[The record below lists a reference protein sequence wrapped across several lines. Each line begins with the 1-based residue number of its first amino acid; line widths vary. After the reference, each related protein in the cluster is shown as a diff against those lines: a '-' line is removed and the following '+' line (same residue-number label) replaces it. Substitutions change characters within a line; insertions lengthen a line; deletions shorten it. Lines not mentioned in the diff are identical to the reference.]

1 MQIRLV
7 AIGSHGDV
15 LPILALSIELIRR
28 GYDVALAAPVPF
40 EALASRAGV
49 PFHGLGTQSAYDRSM
64 ADADLWHPIRG
75 VSALF
80 SQISEVTEQIYNW
93 LFREAAFHD
102 TLVVASSLSLGA
114 RIAQDKLGLQ
124 VITLHVN
131 PMLVE
136 SRFASPRLPGLG
148 FAKMAPSRLRNW
160 LGRGAERYVIGPAAL
175 PSLNALR
182 ARLGLPAVRRLRHW
196 WNSPSKVLLMFPDWF
211 APPQADWLPQAVQI
225 GFPLVNPTGDAP
237 ALSSDLATFLAQGPA
252 PLVFT
257 YGTAMRQGHRF
268 FETAIAVCRCMKQRG
283 ILLGATGDQIPSQL
297 PDGLIHATYA
307 PFSVLLPRS
316 AALIHH
322 GGIGTATEAFAA
334 GIPQLIVPMAFDQFD
349 VGERVGRLGLGT
361 TLSQRRFTPQR
372 AARCLTKLLTSTQV
386 ARCCRDVSKRM
397 VREEGIVSACDAIE
411 ASIP

>member
-15 LPILALSIELIRR
+15 LPVLALSIELIRR
-28 GYDVALAAPVPF
+28 GHDVALAAPAPF
-40 EALASRAGV
+40 EALAHSARV
-49 PFHGLGTQSAYDRSM
+49 PFYRLGTHGAYERSM
-64 ADADLWHPIRG
+64 AHPELWHPIRG

-80 SQISEVTEQIYNW
+80 SQISELTEQTFDWINI
-93 LFREAAFHD
+93 ESSCND

-114 RIAQDKLGLQ
+114 RLAQDKLGVG

-136 SRFASPRLPGLG
+136 SRMASPRLPALG
-148 FAKMAPSRLRNW
+148 FASMAPSRLRNW

-196 WNSPSKVLLMFPDWF
+196 WNSPSKVLLMFPEWF
-211 APPQADWLPQAVQI
+211 APPQTDWLPQAVQT
-225 GFPLVNPTGDAP
+225 GFPLVNYIGDTP
-237 ALSSDLATFLAQGPA
+237 ALSADLRNFISQGAA

-257 YGTAMRQGHRF
+257 CGTAMRQGRRF
-268 FETAIAVCRCMKQRG
+268 FETAIAVCRRMKRRG
-283 ILLGATGDQIPSQL
+283 ILLGAAGSQIPSHL
-297 PDGLIHATYA
+297 PDGLIHITYA
-307 PFSVLLPRS
+307 PFSVLLPQS

-322 GGIGTATEAFAA
+322 GGIGSTTEAFAA

-349 VGERVGRLGLGT
+349 SGERVGRLGVGM
-361 TLSQRRFTPQR
+361 TLSQRRFTPHR
-372 AARCLTKLLTSTQV
+372 VARCLTKLLASTQV
-386 ARCCRDVSKRM
+386 ARCCSDVSKQM
-397 VREEGIVSACDAIE
+397 VREDGIVSACDVIE